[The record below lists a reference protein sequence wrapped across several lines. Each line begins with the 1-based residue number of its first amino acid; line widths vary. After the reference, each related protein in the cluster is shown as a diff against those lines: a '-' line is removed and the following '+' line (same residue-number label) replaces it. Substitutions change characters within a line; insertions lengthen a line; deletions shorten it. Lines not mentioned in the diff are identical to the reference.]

1 MTGQP
6 VYLLTSDYCGSP
18 IRRMDAALDPT
29 KKPVLETE
37 KMLDEAR
44 ITEQRAVLCDASRQ
58 TGRAGA

>member
-1 MTGQP
+1 
-6 VYLLTSDYCGSP
+6 
-18 IRRMDAALDPT
+18 MDAALDPT